1 MEQIL
6 TPEKENGE
14 QEQITVNIGPQ
25 HPSTHGVLRL
35 VVTLD
40 GERVVKC
47 DPVVGYLHRAL
58 EKIAENRTYT
68 QFIPLTDR
76 VDYCAS
82 MNSNLPWVMAVEKL
96 AGIKPPPRAEYIRVI
111 VCELN
116 RIASHLVWWG
126 TNLLDLGAVTPFNYA
141 FRDREL
147 ILDLFEMLCGAR
159 LLYSY
164 MRIGGVAK
172 DLPDEF
178 IPKTRKF
185 IKHFRKV
192 IKDYDRLVTGNVIF
206 QGRTKNVGILTPEMA
221 IGYGVTGPNLRAS
234 GVDWDLRRDDPY
246 SAYPELKFEVPVG
259 KNGDCFDRYQVRMD
273 EMRQSCNIV
282 EQCLNKLPSGPVRLQ
297 DLPYKLRLPKG
308 EVYVR
313 TEAPRGEMGVYLV
326 SDGKEKPYRAKI
338 RTGSFSNLSVF
349 PAMLPGTLFQDMVA
363 ISGSMDFI
371 MPEIDR

>member
-1 MEQIL
+1 MENID
-6 TPEKENGE
+6 PEGP
-14 QEQITVNIGPQ
+14 QEIVVNIGPQ

-40 GERVVKC
+40 GERIVKC

-58 EKIAENRTYT
+58 EKIAENRTYL
-68 QFIPLTDR
+68 QFVPLTDR
-76 VDYCAS
+76 IDYCAS
-82 MNSNLPWVMAVEKL
+82 MNSNLPWVMAAEKL
-96 AGIKPPPRAEYIRVI
+96 GGITPPPRAEYIRVI

-116 RIASHLVWWG
+116 RVASHLVWWA

-141 FRDREL
+141 FRDREM
-147 ILDLFEMLCGAR
+147 IIDLFEMLCGAR
-159 LLYSY
+159 LLYGY
-164 MRIGGVAK
+164 MRVGGVSK

-185 IKHFRKV
+185 IEHFREA
-192 IKDYDRLVTGNVIF
+192 IKDYDRLVTGNIIF
-206 QGRTKNVGILTPEMA
+206 QTRTIDKGVLSPEDA
-221 IGYGVTGPNLRAS
+221 VAYGVTGPNLRAS
-234 GVDWDLRRDDPY
+234 GVSWDLRRDEPY
-246 SAYPELKFEVPVG
+246 SVYPEFNFEIPLG
-259 KNGDCFDRYQVRMD
+259 KKGDCFDRYIVRMD

-282 EQCLNKLPSGPVRLQ
+282 EQALNKLPSGPVIVPE
-297 DLPYKLRLPKG
+297 LPYRLKIPKG

-326 SDGKEKPYRAKI
+326 SDGDSKAYRAKI

-349 PAMLPGTLFQDMVA
+349 PSMLPGALLQDMIA

-371 MPEIDR
+371 LPEIDR